1 MSLTI
6 ATDGSG
12 GNPQVAGYSAVVNVP
27 GTSNVYI
34 YKGYILDRN
43 ILDADLRGMTMNV
56 TYGDVKCKATN
67 NRGELC
73 GLLCAL
79 LVARSRDV
87 DNITVVMDS
96 KYCIGIFTEWLD
108 NWIKNGILHKK
119 ENVDLI
125 TVIMRYT
132 RDINVNFVHQRSHLT
147 KAAKDRMTR
156 EQLVNVQLNEL
167 ADKAAEEGKA
177 SGLDANL

>member
-12 GNPQVAGYSAVVNVP
+12 GNPQVAGYSAVCL
-27 GTSNVYI
+27 SNGKADI

-43 ILDADLRGMTMNV
+43 VLDVSLNGMTMNF
-56 TYGDVKCKATN
+56 TYGDIKCKATN

-73 GLLCAL
+73 GLLCAF
-79 LVARSRDV
+79 LVARSRGV
-87 DNITVVMDS
+87 NHITVIMDS
-96 KYCIGIFTEWLD
+96 KYCIGIFTEWLS
-108 NWIKNGILHKK
+108 NWIKNGILNKK

-125 TVIMRYT
+125 NVIMQHMSGI
-132 RDINVNFVHQRSHLT
+132 DVDFVHQRSHLT
-147 KAAKDRMTR
+147 KAVKDRMTR

>member
-1 MSLTI
+1 MSLII

-12 GNPQVAGYSAVVNVP
+12 GNPQVAGYSAVSFSV
-27 GTSNVYI
+27 GRIDI

-43 ILDADLRGMTMNV
+43 VLDVSLNGMTMNF
-56 TYGDVKCKATN
+56 TYGNIKCKATN

-73 GLLCAL
+73 GLLCAIL
-79 LVARSRDV
+79 IAKLRDIN
-87 DNITVVMDS
+87 DITVIMDS
-96 KYCIGIFTEWLD
+96 KYCIGIFTEWLG
-108 NWIKNGILHKK
+108 NWIKNGILDKK

-125 TVIMRYT
+125 KVIMHHMNG
-132 RDINVNFVHQRSHLT
+132 ININFVHQRSHLT
-147 KAAKDRMTR
+147 KAVKDRMTR

>member
-12 GNPQVAGYSAVVNVP
+12 GNPQVAGYSAVIFP
-27 GTSNVYI
+27 AADI

-43 ILDADLRGMTMNV
+43 ILDANLVGTTMNI
-56 TYGDVKCKATN
+56 TYGNIKSKATN

-79 LVARSRDV
+79 LVARSRGV
-87 DNITVVMDS
+87 NNITVVMDS
-96 KYCIGIFTEWLD
+96 KYCIGIFTEWLN
-108 NWIKNGILHKK
+108 NWIKNGILDKK
-119 ENVDLI
+119 ENADLVK
-125 TVIMRYT
+125 VIMRYMT
-132 RDINVNFVHQRSHLT
+132 DINVNFVHQRSHLT
-147 KAAKDRMTR
+147 KAAKARLTR
-156 EQLVNVQLNEL
+156 EELINVQLNEL

-177 SGLDANL
+177 SGLDAN